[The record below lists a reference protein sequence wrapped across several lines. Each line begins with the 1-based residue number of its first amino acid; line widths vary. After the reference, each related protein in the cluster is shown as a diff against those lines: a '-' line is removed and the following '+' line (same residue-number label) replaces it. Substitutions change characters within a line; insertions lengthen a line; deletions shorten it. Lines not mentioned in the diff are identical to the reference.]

1 MLYGLLQHRDVGY
14 SPADVISQE
23 ETMNISGT
31 KSRKHFCVFRQEVG
45 KGKPVG
51 LIQPYNSFMPAHDMS

>member
-14 SPADVISQE
+14 SPADVITQE

-31 KSRKHFCVFRQEVG
+31 KSGKHFCVFRQEVG
-45 KGKPVG
+45 KGKPAG
-51 LIQPYNSFMPAHDMS
+51 LIQLFHASP